1 MVWSASASGS
11 EPFTR
16 ALGVECDFCHTA
28 ADWKDS
34 SKAPF
39 TTARRMADM
48 VAALN
53 GAQLAGTTGVECWT
67 CHAGSR
73 RPSRLPPAALAEQG
87 AKWPSDVE
95 ASDRV
100 KLAMNVYSVSLGVS
114 CDHCHVSGDWK
125 AADKRPFTMV
135 KTMAAMFAEFPK
147 YMPPGAQTQCWMCH
161 KGSTNPQRRP

>member
-1 MVWSASASGS
+1 MRIECGRAATICGMLIMVWSASASGS

-53 GAQLAGTTGVECWT
+53 GAQLAGTSGVECWT

-73 RPSRLPPAALAEQG
+73 RPSRLPPAALAEQE
-87 AKWPSDVE
+87 AKWPS
-95 ASDRV
+95 
-100 KLAMNVYSVSLGVS
+100 
-114 CDHCHVSGDWK
+114 
-125 AADKRPFTMV
+125 
-135 KTMAAMFAEFPK
+135 
-147 YMPPGAQTQCWMCH
+147 
-161 KGSTNPQRRP
+161 